1 MAFASYSL
9 TPAQNLTL
17 AGFSIAEGTTAP
29 NSVNNCFRQIMAD
42 GKALSDQ
49 FAGLNL
55 AGYAPL
61 NAPVFTGQPTYQGR
75 GAFLHHANGANGSGR
90 IFILAEGDA
99 LPALINGDLLA
110 TY

>member
-9 TPAQNLTL
+9 TPAQNLTI
-17 AGFSIAEGTTAP
+17 GGQSIAEGTTSP
-29 NSVNNCFRQIMAD
+29 GTVNLAIRTLMAD

-61 NAPVFTGQPTYQGR
+61 NAPVFTGQPTYSGR

-90 IFILAEGDA
+90 LFVQADGDA
-99 LPALINGDLLA
+99 LPALVNGDLLA